1 MSLKLS
7 LKPGEKF
14 VLNGA
19 VLVNGDRRATLE
31 IKNKATILRDKDI
44 LQADEA
50 DTPVKRVYF
59 PIMML
64 YLEPDGAERH
74 YDSFV
79 SHMTELMGA
88 ITNRDALMTCVAISR
103 DVLDGQYYRALMK
116 CRTLFDFE
124 QVRLTYVPAG
134 VPEHTTQL

>member
-64 YLEPDGAERH
+64 YLDPDESERH
-74 YDSFV
+74 YDDFV
-79 SHMTELMGA
+79 SHMTDLMGA
-88 ITNRDALMTCVAISR
+88 ITNREALMTCVAISR

-124 QVRLTYVPAG
+124 LVRLTYVPAG
-134 VPEHTTQL
+134 VPEHSAQF